1 MVTEIRSPVVENVIL
16 PRVKSIQK
24 IAITNGINTRKLCGF
39 CLVLSLCAFVTAFIK
54 TSGSTVTL
62 YRIDRE
68 IPHLRFSTFETKT
81 SENKPETSIK
91 SITGWS
97 GAEIVDAKRI
107 AVIQNITR
115 FLSTDTGKWVTL
127 TFNSCGG
134 FANMIWR
141 FASIYGIGRNTDRRP
156 FIEHERVCWKWTM
169 PEFYASLP
177 GLYNATI
184 YQQPSRYM
192 TKRVTYGVNCCRY
205 DNVSRLNNFYSRYKY
220 VYLRGNILQSYKY
233 FHEFKSE
240 IREIFEFSQPLKDY
254 VKRYADALY
263 RNDTAHKL
271 CIHTRLGDFKNHFL
285 LESRLDFTNPA
296 IRFVGRELKNRF
308 GDHLIS
314 AVLIG
319 QDRDFLKKI
328 YIPHES
334 FKTKYTIE
342 NLNRAEEIYFGS
354 AHCDSLLLTASGST
368 FGWWMG
374 YLMPEN
380 QQDRIFYNIQASKD
394 LKFGKDVYDYDSFP
408 PEWKRLTLIDNY
420 TVAYEPRWR
429 YQIDADRARE
439 REEKEKA
446 DAEVEAQKLDVELV
460 EVEAKGQ
467 EEKSEQ
473 TEETE
478 NDGPDVEMKREDK
491 EFGPELKQPEVE
503 ENDT

>member
-24 IAITNGINTRKLCGF
+24 IAITNGINTRYRLF
-39 CLVLSLCAFVTAFIK
+39 ILQLSLFSENCADFVSSFHY
-54 TSGSTVTL
+54 VHL
-62 YRIDRE
+62 L
-68 IPHLRFSTFETKT
+68 PHLS
-81 SENKPETSIK
+81 KP
-91 SITGWS
+91 
-97 GAEIVDAKRI
+97 VD
-107 AVIQNITR
+107 
-115 FLSTDTGKWVTL
+115 
-127 TFNSCGG
+127 
-134 FANMIWR
+134 IWR

-184 YQQPSRYM
+184 YQVSRYM

-220 VYLRGNILQSYKY
+220 VYLRGNILQ
-233 FHEFKSE
+233 
-240 IREIFEFSQPLKDY
+240 
-254 VKRYADALY
+254 
-263 RNDTAHKL
+263 
-271 CIHTRLGDFKNHFL
+271 
-285 LESRLDFTNPA
+285 
-296 IRFVGRELKNRF
+296 NRF